1 MLHEYDEALRVGK
14 VMDELD
20 YYWYESP
27 MPESDE
33 YIAQYIELKKHIRTP
48 LIGGETAPDA
58 HEKRFEWLH
67 AGATDWGR
75 LDIFNGGLTS
85 CFLVTIECEKM
96 GLPMDLHC
104 AMYPHINVFAA
115 TSEDLIPFVG
125 GYGVPLWTNPD
136 AKGYLPISDHIGVGD
151 EPDLD
156 FVTYNPIDWVC

>member
-67 AGATDWGR
+67 AGATDWGAAR
-75 LDIFNGGLTS
+75 YLQRRPDILLPRDDRVRKNGT
-85 CFLVTIECEKM
+85 
-96 GLPMDLHC
+96 
-104 AMYPHINVFAA
+104 PHG
-115 TSEDLIPFVG
+115 P
-125 GYGVPLWTNPD
+125 PLRHVSP
-136 AKGYLPISDHIGVGD
+136 H
-151 EPDLD
+151 
-156 FVTYNPIDWVC
+156 